1 MYSRLSSSYILCPYY
16 FSSEMS
22 QLLQTRICQMWK
34 YRLSVHAFRL
44 TNLILRGWSP
54 GIYVGIFKI
63 GDESDVS
70 RGFCTKIRAW
80 LINKSILHIY
90 FYQTGKHI
98 CEKCLKNVAGE
109 NILHI
114 YLYLTTRYICK
125 KCLKFMAD
133 KYILHIYYEKIRI
146 NICNFV

>member
-1 MYSRLSSSYILCPYY
+1 MKP
-16 FSSEMS
+16 
-22 QLLQTRICQMWK
+22 W
-34 YRLSVHAFRL
+34 H
-44 TNLILRGWSP
+44 
-54 GIYVGIFKI
+54 GIYVGMFIIRDK
-63 GDESDVS
+63 SDVY

-98 CEKCLKNVAGE
+98 CKKCLKNVAGE

-125 KCLKFMAD
+125 KFLKFIAD
-133 KYILHIYYEKIRI
+133 EYILHIYYKK
-146 NICNFV
+146 